1 MHDLPD
7 ESDSDD
13 DFDGYL
19 EPDDGPVA
27 YRREENFE
35 EPDRRW
41 SSSRRSR
48 SLESLAE
55 TEQGPP
61 LDTESPL
68 VSLSP
73 SYSPMQGHNASRSP
87 LAATTLAPRY
97 SGTATGA
104 STGCTAAGS
113 SSLSDTAG
121 GSSLSHTAGGSSSHS
136 RADATAGGSSS
147 HSRAD
152 ATAGGSSSHSRA
164 DDTSTAGGS
173 SSHSRADDTSTAGGS
188 SSHSRADA
196 TAGGSPSLSSQTHF
210 SQVLYNI
217 VIIHNHNSHSYIVH
231 NKMIQYCVVYNIIQ
245 PPVFT
250 GSPGVVPEMEN
261 RRPIEFFRLYFDE
274 EVLELLHSETRRYTD
289 QYLER
294 EKEHLEQHPQAR
306 AHEWR
311 RAPLTM

>member
-35 EPDRRW
+35 EPERRW

-152 ATAGGSSSHSRA
+152 AT
-164 DDTSTAGGS
+164 
-173 SSHSRADDTSTAGGS
+173 STAGGS

-210 SQVLYNI
+210 SQV
-217 VIIHNHNSHSYIVH
+217 
-231 NKMIQYCVVYNIIQ
+231 
-245 PPVFT
+245 
-250 GSPGVVPEMEN
+250 
-261 RRPIEFFRLYFDE
+261 
-274 EVLELLHSETRRYTD
+274 
-289 QYLER
+289 
-294 EKEHLEQHPQAR
+294 
-306 AHEWR
+306 
-311 RAPLTM
+311 

>member
-1 MHDLPD
+1 MIISIQFPPPPPPYPFRGRSRIIAPRAPTLSGRSRINAPFAAAICLLRFTTLFPPFRIFAFATLLLVMASRRTLSSDPEFLLEFMHDLPD

-35 EPDRRW
+35 EPERRW

-68 VSLSP
+68 ASLSPSP
-73 SYSPMQGHNASRSP
+73 SYSPMQGHNASGSP

-121 GSSLSHTAGGSSSHS
+121 GS
-136 RADATAGGSSS
+136 
-147 HSRAD
+147 
-152 ATAGGSSSHSRA
+152 
-164 DDTSTAGGS
+164 
-173 SSHSRADDTSTAGGS
+173 
-188 SSHSRADA
+188 
-196 TAGGSPSLSSQTHF
+196 PSLSSQTYF

-231 NKMIQYCVVYNIIQ
+231 NKMIQYCFVYNIIQ

-261 RRPIEFFRLYFDE
+261 RRPIEFFRLFFDE

-306 AHEWR
+306 AH
-311 RAPLTM
+311 

>member
-1 MHDLPD
+1 MHHSQPLFVYYGLLQFTTLFPPFRVFAFATLLLVMASRRTLSSDPEFLLEFMHDLPD

-27 YRREENFE
+27 YRREEIFE
-35 EPDRRW
+35 EQERRL

-48 SLESLAE
+48 LLESLAE

-68 VSLSP
+68 ASLSPSP
-73 SYSPMQGHNASRSP
+73 SYSPMQGHNASGSP

-136 RADATAGGSSS
+136 RAEPLQAAAPPTLAQMPLQAAAPSTLAQMPLRVSKLKPKVCVIELFSRLLSSS
-147 HSRAD
+147 
-152 ATAGGSSSHSRA
+152 
-164 DDTSTAGGS
+164 
-173 SSHSRADDTSTAGGS
+173 
-188 SSHSRADA
+188 
-196 TAGGSPSLSSQTHF
+196 PFHF
-210 SQVLYNI
+210 A
-217 VIIHNHNSHSYIVH
+217 
-231 NKMIQYCVVYNIIQ
+231 C
-245 PPVFT
+245 P
-250 GSPGVVPEMEN
+250 
-261 RRPIEFFRLYFDE
+261 
-274 EVLELLHSETRRYTD
+274 
-289 QYLER
+289 
-294 EKEHLEQHPQAR
+294 
-306 AHEWR
+306 
-311 RAPLTM
+311 